1 MTGKG
6 WTLLSRGLLLLY
18 FPLLYWYGVSHLSI
32 APFEIR
38 EVSENPLLLHWYQ
51 GALHLSS
58 LLPIGDPT
66 PLLRGIPLLLSWTSA
81 LLLSQI
87 LPHYLRTPR
96 EQFYTL
102 LLYLLLPGTILSTL
116 LLTRAALLLLET
128 TLLLYLFHRNQT
140 LSLLLFP
147 VVTLLDPAN
156 ISLGIG
162 AAIYGLWHR
171 DWRWV
176 GVGIGGVAEVFLL
189 LGYRIGGVPK
199 GHFLHF
205 LLVYSSIYSPLLFL
219 YFLYALYK
227 ENLPKYRSLIG
238 GIASGAFLLSLLL
251 SFRQK
256 IKIEEFAPF
265 TLPFLIPIA
274 RHFLN
279 SYRVRLRPFRGGYR
293 LLLTSILISILG
305 FDGVLLVNPLK
316 GKLGSGLYFTK
327 PVARQLPTLLAG
339 ATLSS
344 QSDPQLAE
352 ALLLYYHPTSRKRCE
367 VVWRKKS
374 QLLEFNCSNRVK
386 TLPLSQ
392 FLK

>member
-1 MTGKG
+1 MTDKG
-6 WTLLSRGLLLLY
+6 WSHLSRGLLLLY

-32 APFEIR
+32 APFEIG
-38 EVSENPLLLHWYQ
+38 EVSENPLLLNWYR
-51 GALHLSS
+51 GALQLTSS
-58 LLPIGDPT
+58 LQWGDPT

-87 LPHYLRTPR
+87 LPHYIRTPR

-102 LLYLLLPGTILSTL
+102 LLYLLLPGTVLSTL

-128 TLLLYLFHRNQT
+128 TLLLYLFHRGQP
-140 LSLLLFP
+140 LPILLLP

-162 AAIYGLWHR
+162 AIIYGLWHR
-171 DWRWV
+171 NWKWI
-176 GVGIGGVAEVFLL
+176 GVGLAGMAEVFLL

-227 ENLPKYRSLIG
+227 ENLPGYRSLIG
-238 GIASGAFLLSLLL
+238 SIASGAFLLSLLL

-279 SYRVRLRPFRGGYR
+279 SYRVRLKPFRRGYR

-305 FDGVLLVNPLK
+305 FDGVLLINPLK
-316 GKLGSGLYFTK
+316 DKLGSGLYFTR
-327 PVARQLPTLLAG
+327 PVARRLPILLQRAHI
-339 ATLSS
+339 SS
-344 QSDPQLAE
+344 QSDPQLLE
-352 ALLLYYHPTSRKRCE
+352 ALLLYYHPSSPEMCE
-367 VVWRKKS
+367 VIWRKKV

-386 TLPLSQ
+386 TLSLSP